1 MTVKKTKP
9 SWRTVYDRLNQGL
22 WTLRP
27 GFLRNRLW
35 GGVFIAYVALLSV
48 TSLFYLRRDVM
59 GLQAGDLVLMDIYA
73 PFDLRAPLSRFSEED
88 LGRLQH
94 TGTGEVRRVKGVRN
108 LALSGL
114 NEAFRVVEEA
124 AERAESAGLVRVH
137 SPFLPTTFPLERLLA
152 LPAKDRLNIRWA
164 AHSGLTALYEKGLPM
179 AQSAENL
186 KKRFEKTGVFGDLRG
201 EKKRLALESAAAFA
215 LPDAHQDLLSTLQS
229 LRARGKGPSRA
240 YQAGERLLRA
250 GQQLTQDDVALLQ
263 QAPREVSNQLA
274 WRLVLLGVLLLV
286 ILLLFVKLVEMLD
299 ANLLK
304 TNAFFWVATVT
315 GLLLFASVPVAMKI
329 KLAYMGYAL
338 TGLLVFNALLVSALY
353 RPPIAGLVVL
363 FQVVLLGT
371 VFLIPP
377 RFLLPA
383 FVVSVMALVYFKSR
397 FTRED
402 LLRLGAVCAV
412 LAGLLALATEVSYSK
427 PMEEA
432 LRAMV
437 VAVASTLIG
446 AVVALGSLP
455 LFEKL
460 FNIAT
465 ANTLLELANPN
476 HPLLRKLF
484 VEAPGT
490 YHHSMI
496 MAAISDAAVEALG
509 GDALLARVACYY
521 HDIGKTRRPEFFTEN
536 LNPGEASVHDDL
548 APSLSALVIVNHVK
562 EGIEMGRA
570 ARLPESIIRVIPAH
584 HGTGLVSFFYNKAK
598 IQAQGETVNESQFR
612 YPGPKPQTMEEAV
625 IMLADT
631 CEASV
636 RSLPTVTL
644 KAVEDQ
650 VDRMIKGKLEDGQLD
665 DCSLTLQQ
673 LDVIRQVF
681 VKTLL
686 RIHHQRLNYEK
697 GLQAELTK
705 TKAREGKSAG
715 ARPA

>member
-1 MTVKKTKP
+1 M
-9 SWRTVYDRLNQGL
+9 
-22 WTLRP
+22 
-27 GFLRNRLW
+27 
-35 GGVFIAYVALLSV
+35 
-48 TSLFYLRRDVM
+48 
-59 GLQAGDLVLMDIYA
+59 
-73 PFDLRAPLSRFSEED
+73 
-88 LGRLQH
+88 
-94 TGTGEVRRVKGVRN
+94 
-108 LALSGL
+108 
-114 NEAFRVVEEA
+114 
-124 AERAESAGLVRVH
+124 
-137 SPFLPTTFPLERLLA
+137 
-152 LPAKDRLNIRWA
+152 
-164 AHSGLTALYEKGLPM
+164 
-179 AQSAENL
+179 
-186 KKRFEKTGVFGDLRG
+186 
-201 EKKRLALESAAAFA
+201 
-215 LPDAHQDLLSTLQS
+215 
-229 LRARGKGPSRA
+229 
-240 YQAGERLLRA
+240 
-250 GQQLTQDDVALLQ
+250 
-263 QAPREVSNQLA
+263 
-274 WRLVLLGVLLLV
+274 
-286 ILLLFVKLVEMLD
+286 
-299 ANLLK
+299 
-304 TNAFFWVATVT
+304 
-315 GLLLFASVPVAMKI
+315 
-329 KLAYMGYAL
+329 
-338 TGLLVFNALLVSALY
+338 
-353 RPPIAGLVVL
+353 
-363 FQVVLLGT
+363 
-371 VFLIPP
+371 
-377 RFLLPA
+377 
-383 FVVSVMALVYFKSR
+383 
-397 FTRED
+397 
-402 LLRLGAVCAV
+402 
-412 LAGLLALATEVSYSK
+412 
-427 PMEEA
+427 
-432 LRAMV
+432 
-437 VAVASTLIG
+437 
-446 AVVALGSLP
+446 
-455 LFEKL
+455 
-460 FNIAT
+460 
-465 ANTLLELANPN
+465 
-476 HPLLRKLF
+476 
-484 VEAPGT
+484 EAPGT